1 MTRRLSEYI
10 VMAAFAVALIL
21 APLATVAPTTAS
33 QTGGFHWA
41 RQSSQFTLE
50 VGSNLDG
57 PWPSILKQVV
67 DDWNKNETVTFRIVA
82 GGTGPQECR
91 PVTGRVETCNW
102 RYGTQEGWLGL
113 TRLYFNDRGDHIQSA
128 TVQMNDSFFDTNSQ
142 YNNDAARRHTM
153 CHELGHTPGLDH
165 VGTNSCMNDSQFAV
179 FNNLH
184 PINKDFNQLARIYN
198 HSDSTTTVSGKQAR
212 EKRDRKGK
220 RSDNKGKK
228 RSNRDRRQS
237 RAESESFFSPT
248 SSPLAPS
255 GLAGSETMT
264 VESTEEGGTVV
275 TFITW
280 AEEPATTSVQD

>member
-1 MTRRLSEYI
+1 VTRSLSQRL
-10 VMAAFAVALIL
+10 VMAVFVAALLL
-21 APLATVAPTTAS
+21 APVATVAPTVAS

-41 RQSSQFTLE
+41 RKSSQFTLQ

-67 DDWNKNETVTFRIVA
+67 ADWNKNETVTFRIVG

-91 PVTGRVETCNW
+91 PVTGRVEVCNW

-113 TRLYFNDRGDHIQSA
+113 TRLYFNDRGDHIDAA

-165 VGTNSCMNDSQFAV
+165 VGTNSCMNDSQVAV

-184 PINKDFNQLARIYN
+184 PINKDFNQLARIYS
-198 HSDSTTTVSGKQAR
+198 HKDSTTTVAGAQKKDKKKKSGKKS
-212 EKRDRKGK
+212 KRKSK
-220 RSDNKGKK
+220 
-228 RSNRDRRQS
+228 RDRRQS
-237 RAESESFFSPT
+237 RADSEGFFSPT
-248 SSPLAPS
+248 SLPAVPS
-255 GLAGSETMT
+255 GLTGSETMIG
-264 VESTEEGGTVV
+264 ESTEDGHKVV

-280 AEEPATTSVQD
+280 ADEETTPSQD